1 MKKIGLITF
10 HDTTNFGSF
19 LQTFGLYKAINDMGY
34 TCKVLDYKCACCFR
48 FRIRGF
54 HAFSPDFPD
63 RSPINRKSIMQ
74 S

>member
-34 TCKVLDYKCACCFR
+34 TCKVLDYKCEA
-48 FRIRGF
+48 
-54 HAFSPDFPD
+54 
-63 RSPINRKSIMQ
+63 INNTELPLKKQ
-74 S
+74 

>member
-1 MKKIGLITF
+1 MFGIGFPELILILIIGLV
-10 HDTTNFGSF
+10 
-19 LQTFGLYKAINDMGY
+19 
-34 TCKVLDYKCACCFR
+34 VLWILPCCFR